1 MSETPHTDAREV
13 CPFSIP
19 RNKLAV
25 PSDFARRLE
34 RELAAER
41 ESFRLHREKVRDEEE
56 KLHVQIMELKC
67 HLVAERART
76 KELTEAIQ
84 SILPD
89 PPYHPLLE
97 PEWVYLNDLVNKG
110 EAAP

>member
-1 MSETPHTDAREV
+1 MSGTPKTDLIEAEYWDGELNARDVFE
-13 CPFSIP
+13 
-19 RNKLAV
+19 RMG
-25 PSDFARRLE
+25 DME

-41 ESFRLHREKVRDEEE
+41 ESFRLYREKARDEEG

-67 HLVAERART
+67 HLAAERART
-76 KELTEAIQ
+76 KELTDAIQ

-97 PEWVYLNDLVNKG
+97 PEWVYLSELVSKG
-110 EAAP
+110 ENAP